1 MHINRLII
9 VQWTSFVFLAI
20 YVLLNFY
27 LISYDTHE
35 FYQWFGK
42 AICLPDNCFCE
53 KIHINQIAQPINS
66 FTNIFYVYVGI
77 IILFRLKKWDL
88 FTILYAYIVILL
100 GLSSFF
106 YHATMTF
113 FGMWLDV
120 FSMYMYILFLIFYLI
135 YYADILDQKK
145 GILFYMILLFVSG
158 IFLYQSPLFRR
169 ILFGFYVILTLFVFY
184 RIKNKIFI
192 NPKNFYIAL
201 AIFIISYA
209 IWLLDYYRILCNP
222 ESWIQGHGIWHTLNS
237 MVIYYLYLFFW
248 ELRIS
253 KNSNSKELT

>member
-1 MHINRLII
+1 
-9 VQWTSFVFLAI
+9 
-20 YVLLNFY
+20 
-27 LISYDTHE
+27 
-35 FYQWFGK
+35 
-42 AICLPDNCFCE
+42 
-53 KIHINQIAQPINS
+53 
-66 FTNIFYVYVGI
+66 
-77 IILFRLKKWDL
+77 
-88 FTILYAYIVILL
+88 
-100 GLSSFF
+100 
-106 YHATMTF
+106 
-113 FGMWLDV
+113 
-120 FSMYMYILFLIFYLI
+120 MYILFLIFYLI

-192 NPKNFYIAL
+192 NLKNFYIAL

-222 ESWIQGHGIWHTLNS
+222 ESWIQGHGIWHTLDS